1 LGKRLDFLV
10 GLLMEELSKLAE
22 SPDDLF
28 EYVKLEMNLE
38 KTTFMSWLELKLTA
52 SSEKVS

>member
-1 LGKRLDFLV
+1 
-10 GLLMEELSKLAE
+10 MEELSKLAE